1 MGFKVRRSV
10 YKPLGFI
17 FLALGAAGLVL
28 PVLPTTPFIL
38 LAAWFFAR
46 SSEQWHQRLLQSN
59 LFGPMI
65 RNWEDRRCVSWR
77 TKLVG
82 IGSMLVAGSASIVFA
97 LSNPWARLGTAV
109 LMTIGAITLGAIP
122 TCREQDC
129 ACEDETTKA
138 G

>member
-1 MGFKVRRSV
+1 MRRSV
-10 YKPLGFI
+10 YKPLGFT

-28 PVLPTTPFIL
+28 PVLPTTPFVL

-46 SSEQWHQRLLQSN
+46 SSEKWHQRLLASE

-65 RNWEDRRCVSWR
+65 RNWEERRCVSGR

-97 LSNPWARLGTAV
+97 LSNPWARLGTAI
-109 LMTIGAITLGAIP
+109 LMLIGAATLGSIP
-122 TCREQDC
+122 TCRDQDC
-129 ACEDETTKA
+129 ACESETTA
-138 G
+138 DESPQ

>member
-1 MGFKVRRSV
+1 MGSKVRRSV
-10 YKPLGFI
+10 YKPLGFT

-46 SSEQWHQRLLQSN
+46 SSEQWHQRLLQSD

-65 RNWEDRRCVSWR
+65 RNWEERRCVSWR